1 MNDLIKYVEKT
12 HKNTLKFQMNDI
24 CFQGWQHTKVKKK
37 RKHDNIW
44 IVLKIPLSGNPR
56 KISESNQNDNLHSI
70 LILTC
75 VLHI

>member
-37 RKHDNIW
+37 ENMI
-44 IVLKIPLSGNPR
+44 IYG
-56 KISESNQNDNLHSI
+56 
-70 LILTC
+70 
-75 VLHI
+75 